1 MANEKLIA
9 PKYKRLAAF
18 LVDFILILLLWYLMT
33 TKDLKRVDTLLESL
47 DPLTEGA
54 LDRLAESIFKM
65 ATAFLL
71 KWLFCQSLYFC
82 SFPAILGNGKTLGK
96 LLFRLSLLDAA
107 SLEEMSPS
115 RLVLREFVGRTLLET
130 LLILPGIVSLFM
142 LLLSK
147 DGKSLRDRLAGT
159 VVVQDTRKLPKVWQR
174 RWRLQIAN
182 LAWTSGS
189 FSRKFMDFP
198 TVVKPILTEKTARL
212 PECCRS
218 IPVPFRFINA

>member
-82 SFPAILGNGKTLGK
+82 IFPAILGNGKTLGK

-159 VVVQDTRKLPKVWQR
+159 VVVQDTSYL
-174 RWRLQIAN
+174 
-182 LAWTSGS
+182 G
-189 FSRKFMDFP
+189 
-198 TVVKPILTEKTARL
+198 
-212 PECCRS
+212 
-218 IPVPFRFINA
+218 

>member
-1 MANEKLIA
+1 MADEKLIA
-9 PKYKRLAAF
+9 PKHRRLAAF
-18 LVDFILILLLWYLMT
+18 IADAILVFLLWYLMT
-33 TKDLKRVDTLLESL
+33 MKDLGRVDTLL
-47 DPLTEGA
+47 DA

-82 SFPAILGNGKTLGK
+82 ILPAVLGNGKTVGK
-96 LLFRLSLLDAA
+96 LLFRLSLLDAI

-130 LLILPGIVSLFM
+130 LLVLPGIVSLFM

-159 VVVQDTRKLPKVWQR
+159 VVVQDTSYL
-174 RWRLQIAN
+174 
-182 LAWTSGS
+182 G
-189 FSRKFMDFP
+189 
-198 TVVKPILTEKTARL
+198 
-212 PECCRS
+212 
-218 IPVPFRFINA
+218 

>member
-33 TKDLKRVDTLLESL
+33 MKDLKRVDTLLESL

-65 ATAFLL
+65 VTAFLL
-71 KWLFCQSLYFC
+71 KWLFYQSLYFC
-82 SFPAILGNGKTLGK
+82 ILPAVLGNGKTVGK
-96 LLFRLSLLDAA
+96 LLFRLSLLDAI

-130 LLILPGIVSLFM
+130 LLVLPGIVSLFM

-159 VVVQDTRKLPKVWQR
+159 VVVQDTSYL
-174 RWRLQIAN
+174 
-182 LAWTSGS
+182 G
-189 FSRKFMDFP
+189 
-198 TVVKPILTEKTARL
+198 
-212 PECCRS
+212 
-218 IPVPFRFINA
+218 

>member
-33 TKDLKRVDTLLESL
+33 MKDLKRVDTLLESL

-65 ATAFLL
+65 VTAFLL
-71 KWLFCQSLYFC
+71 KWLFYQSLYFC
-82 SFPAILGNGKTLGK
+82 ILPAVLGNGKTVGK
-96 LLFRLSLLDAA
+96 LLFRLSLLDVV

-130 LLILPGIVSLFM
+130 LLVLPGIVSLFM

-159 VVVQDTRKLPKVWQR
+159 VVVQDTSYL
-174 RWRLQIAN
+174 
-182 LAWTSGS
+182 G
-189 FSRKFMDFP
+189 
-198 TVVKPILTEKTARL
+198 
-212 PECCRS
+212 
-218 IPVPFRFINA
+218 

>member
-33 TKDLKRVDTLLESL
+33 MKDLKRVDTLLESL

-65 ATAFLL
+65 VTAFLL
-71 KWLFCQSLYFC
+71 KWLFYQSLYFC
-82 SFPAILGNGKTLGK
+82 ILPAVLGNGKTVGK
-96 LLFRLSLLDAA
+96 LLFRLSLLDAV
-107 SLEEMSPS
+107 SLEEMSPG
-115 RLVLREFVGRTLLET
+115 RLVLREFVGRTLVET

-159 VVVQDTRKLPKVWQR
+159 VVVQDTSYL
-174 RWRLQIAN
+174 
-182 LAWTSGS
+182 G
-189 FSRKFMDFP
+189 
-198 TVVKPILTEKTARL
+198 
-212 PECCRS
+212 
-218 IPVPFRFINA
+218 

>member
-82 SFPAILGNGKTLGK
+82 IFPAILRNGKTLGK

-159 VVVQDTRKLPKVWQR
+159 VVVQDTSYL
-174 RWRLQIAN
+174 
-182 LAWTSGS
+182 
-189 FSRKFMDFP
+189 
-198 TVVKPILTEKTARL
+198 E
-212 PECCRS
+212 
-218 IPVPFRFINA
+218 

>member
-33 TKDLKRVDTLLESL
+33 MKDLKRVDTLLESL

-71 KWLFCQSLYFC
+71 KWLFYQSLYFC
-82 SFPAILGNGKTLGK
+82 ILPAVLGNGKTVGK
-96 LLFRLSLLDAA
+96 LLFRLSLLDAV

-115 RLVLREFVGRTLLET
+115 RLVLREFVGRTLVET
-130 LLILPGIVSLFM
+130 LLVLPGIVSLFM

-159 VVVQDTRKLPKVWQR
+159 VVVQDTSYL
-174 RWRLQIAN
+174 
-182 LAWTSGS
+182 G
-189 FSRKFMDFP
+189 
-198 TVVKPILTEKTARL
+198 
-212 PECCRS
+212 
-218 IPVPFRFINA
+218 

>member
-33 TKDLKRVDTLLESL
+33 TKDLKCVDTLLESL

-54 LDRLAESIFKM
+54 LDRL
-65 ATAFLL
+65 
-71 KWLFCQSLYFC
+71 CQSLYFC
-82 SFPAILGNGKTLGK
+82 IFPAILGNGKTLGK

-159 VVVQDTRKLPKVWQR
+159 VVVQDTSYL
-174 RWRLQIAN
+174 
-182 LAWTSGS
+182 G
-189 FSRKFMDFP
+189 
-198 TVVKPILTEKTARL
+198 
-212 PECCRS
+212 
-218 IPVPFRFINA
+218 